1 MPVGL
6 ALFASVTSQVG
17 DGLTR
22 LTEQAFSLPDD
33 LQYRRHGLIFGAR
46 LAAKATRLEVT
57 DAVFARNLR
66 NYARQCVFHALLLG
80 HVSPDDLREST
91 DLWSLVTATGTPS
104 AGASPARMMEFAT
117 RQAASG
123 TGATTVDRAIV
134 TCRDAAGQLNAQWTA
149 ETSRAGTVFGR
160 RIFPDARTDALARA
174 ELLAALPAA
183 HDFLIGASRSAAD
196 IMRQQMV
203 LNAVHDAGEQ
213 WAAEAGNAAALR
225 AYTEARAEAQ
235 TVSAYRA
242 IGRQAETWVPLLKI
256 VFECLYI
263 GAFPMAV
270 LLMLTPAGTAI
281 FRSYVTGLIWLQSWG
296 PLYAILHRISMGEA
310 AERMS
315 AAATMPGGEIGISL
329 VAQAGIRA
337 VSSDVAVMSG
347 YLSMSVPFLAAALA
361 YGLSKAT
368 VLATSV
374 LAVGQD
380 AASSAAHEGTTG
392 NISLASTAAD
402 VHRYATMEGRQI
414 RTSAHVD
421 ADRHV
426 GYTPGGALFT
436 VTGDGTAVAD
446 LSPATSRIPAA
457 GIRMSEAVTT
467 HLETRAAEARS
478 LSHHLSMEAGSARNA
493 AVTDATQLVERYARD
508 VSTGEAYA
516 RGVTET
522 ESTQAQALESHMEK
536 LAETSGLS
544 RSQALMLTGEAKIGG
559 SWDKI
564 VSLGAGGSAT
574 WRGQTIESDDW
585 NRVKD
590 YAESHQVLDLWS
602 GVMDASRRYST
613 STGESEAAS
622 LDESLSANLTR
633 MRSFQERASMAHT
646 ESESWSEQ
654 AARTESEA
662 RAIDRDL
669 GQPFFAWL
677 AERPGADGRPIGEAG
692 ALRLAEVQTPEDVET
707 LHRYAAAFA
716 AERFPAPAGPD
727 PAEIGGRAE
736 YDAAR
741 GELCRPQRAR
751 GRRGPRGLAR
761 GCASSRPCGR
771 GARAGRG
778 RERRDPRTRGDEGR
792 HDGERGRARG
802 ARRAHARARP
812 RGTRRR
818 GGRGRQAA
826 GARRHRERAADR
838 RLARQQAV
846 RHGGKRRAR
855 RNRGPSGR
863 GPSGRRSANRGHGR
877 GRGPVSGSGSEAR
890 IVAAGPVVE
899 QAVAILADPH
909 IRERARPCIP
919 VETFST
925 CVGGT
930 LVPACAAAPE
940 GGPVAIHETASE
952 RGREAGERRPCDGNQ
967 PHEPDRLAARAESD
981 RDGGGGHG
989 QREAAQHEGAL
1000 APGGAARP
1008 GIAGPVFGNTCHGD
1022 DLLCRARPGRGR
1034 LGARSFA
1041 PPPAPAASPPP
1052 GPAPPPGGAHP
1063 KIPNHREGA
1072 VRHRRP
1078 RPSRPGHP
1086 AMPVHDGPVHRRRS
1100 RRQDDAAYKPR
1111 DAAGTCRARPRH
1123 PHPSRRRARR
1133 DLQPGHD
1140 RAVEAR

>member
-1 MPVGL
+1 MFELFTLGGGTYLVDLLNAVAAITGGGAYIQLAQIAGVGGLAWVLFRTAFGGSWKDNAKWVLLFIAVWGAMIVPKATVRVVDRLDPALAPAVVANVPVGL

-22 LTEQAFSLPDD
+22 LTEQAFTLPDD

-80 HVSPDDLREST
+80 HVSPDDLREAT

-104 AGASPARMMEFAT
+104 AGASPARMVEFAT
-117 RQAASG
+117 RSG
-123 TGATTVDRAIV
+123 SGTVDRTIV
-134 TCRDAAGQLNAQWTA
+134 TCRDAAGQLNAQWTV
-149 ETSRAGTVFGR
+149 EMNRAGTIFGR

-174 ELLAALPAA
+174 ELLASLPAA

-315 AAATMPGGEIGISL
+315 AAAMMPGGDIGISL

-337 VSSDVAVMSG
+337 VASDVAVMSG

-402 VHRYATMEGRQI
+402 VHRYATLEGRQI

-467 HLETRAAEARS
+467 HFETRAAEARS
-478 LSHHLSMEAGSARNA
+478 LSNHLSMEAGSARNA

-516 RGVTET
+516 RGVTES

-544 RSQALMLTGEAKIGG
+544 KSQALMLTGEAKIGG

-602 GVMDASRRYST
+602 RVMDASRRYSA

-692 ALRLAEVQTPEDVET
+692 ATRLAEVQTPEDVET
-707 LHRYAAAFA
+707 LHRYAAAFV

-727 PAEIGGRAE
+727 PSEIGGRAE

-741 GELCRPQRAR
+741 ESYADLNAREVGGARDGWRGDVRERAR
-751 GRRGPRGLAR
+751 
-761 GCASSRPCGR
+761 
-771 GARAGRG
+771 
-778 RERRDPRTRGDEGR
+778 
-792 HDGERGRARG
+792 
-802 ARRAHARARP
+802 
-812 RGTRRR
+812 
-818 GGRGRQAA
+818 AA
-826 GARRHRERAADR
+826 GAPGPGEVERGAIRERAATKADMT
-838 RLARQQAV
+838 V
-846 RHGGKRRAR
+846 
-855 RNRGPSGR
+855 
-863 GPSGRRSANRGHGR
+863 
-877 GRGPVSGSGSEAR
+877 SEAGR
-890 IVAAGPVVE
+890 EARAG
-899 QAVAILADPH
+899 LT
-909 IRERARPCIP
+909 RERAR
-919 VETFST
+919 EER
-925 CVGGT
+925 
-930 LVPACAAAPE
+930 AA
-940 GGPVAIHETASE
+940 V
-952 RGREAGERRPCDGNQ
+952 
-967 PHEPDRLAARAESD
+967 
-981 RDGGGGHG
+981 
-989 QREAAQHEGAL
+989 
-1000 APGGAARP
+1000 
-1008 GIAGPVFGNTCHGD
+1008 
-1022 DLLCRARPGRGR
+1022 
-1034 LGARSFA
+1034 
-1041 PPPAPAASPPP
+1041 
-1052 GPAPPPGGAHP
+1052 
-1063 KIPNHREGA
+1063 
-1072 VRHRRP
+1072 
-1078 RPSRPGHP
+1078 
-1086 AMPVHDGPVHRRRS
+1086 
-1100 RRQDDAAYKPR
+1100 
-1111 DAAGTCRARPRH
+1111 
-1123 PHPSRRRARR
+1123 
-1133 DLQPGHD
+1133 
-1140 RAVEAR
+1140 AVEADKPLERGATESVPLIGGWLANKLFGTAENAAPDGTGDPRAEDPRAADPRTGSQAGGGAR